1 MLSIVSSMKYDYVFL
16 VHFWSVCFILCIL
29 EQANRLAHDPN
40 FPSIRMNKIGYSE
53 IIVIYRSIRSIGIT
67 STIFCRWIEFISFDS
82 FLRKFKTDLS
92 CTLVII
98 FWSSF
103 VVLFLVIPTK
113 LQFSQKKDDS
123 SNSSIKFALTFRLFL
138 ITCLCWFF
146 LLVWWDTRLNYQV
159 YISCVSRSAFE
170 SRRHARNKHTIE
182 MQIYHTVYTI
192 PISEYIIWRCQ
203 LKCCYLMQTKRKN
216 QFGAD
221 CFTFLR
227 YNLAAKWLQWNP
239 FVFLLHAN
247 LWLHLCEL
255 PPMNLGQKSIC
266 FQEVRS
272 L

>member
-1 MLSIVSSMKYDYVFL
+1 MLSIASSMKYDYVFL
-16 VHFWSVCFILCIL
+16 VHFRSVCFIFSIL

-40 FPSIRMNKIGYSE
+40 FPLIRINKIGYSE
-53 IIVIYRSIRSIGIT
+53 IIVIYRSIRPIGIT

-82 FLRKFKTDLS
+82 FLR
-92 CTLVII
+92 I
-98 FWSSF
+98 FQ
-103 VVLFLVIPTK
+103 VLICCFFLVIPIK
-113 LQFSQKKDDS
+113 LQLAQKKTF
-123 SNSSIKFALTFRLFL
+123 NSSIKFALTFWLFL

-146 LLVWWDTRLNYQV
+146 SVWWDTRLNYQV

-170 SRRHARNKHTIE
+170 PRRHARKKHTIE
-182 MQIYHTVYTI
+182 MQIYHTAYS
-192 PISEYIIWRCQ
+192 ISEHIIWRCQ

-266 FQEVRS
+266 FQEVRN

>member
-16 VHFWSVCFILCIL
+16 VHLWSVCFIFCIL

-40 FPSIRMNKIGYSE
+40 FPSIRINKIGYSE

-98 FWSSF
+98 FRFSF
-103 VVLFLVIPTK
+103 VVLFLVINCSWPKKKTSRPTEVSN
-113 LQFSQKKDDS
+113 LRSLFDSFWLRVCADFFS
-123 SNSSIKFALTFRLFL
+123 
-138 ITCLCWFF
+138 
-146 LLVWWDTRLNYQV
+146 VWWDTRLNYQV

-182 MQIYHTVYTI
+182 MQIYHTAYS
-192 PISEYIIWRCQ
+192 ISEYIIWRFQ

-221 CFTFLR
+221 CFPFLR
-227 YNLAAKWLQWNP
+227 YNLAAKWLHWNP

>member
-113 LQFSQKKDDS
+113 LQFAQKK
-123 SNSSIKFALTFRLFL
+123 
-138 ITCLCWFF
+138 
-146 LLVWWDTRLNYQV
+146 
-159 YISCVSRSAFE
+159 
-170 SRRHARNKHTIE
+170 RRF
-182 MQIYHTVYTI
+182 V
-192 PISEYIIWRCQ
+192 Q
-203 LKCCYLMQTKRKN
+203 LKYQICAHFSTLFDYVFVLIF
-216 QFGAD
+216 FGMM
-221 CFTFLR
+221 R
-227 YNLAAKWLQWNP
+227 YST
-239 FVFLLHAN
+239 
-247 LWLHLCEL
+247 EL
-255 PPMNLGQKSIC
+255 SS
-266 FQEVRS
+266 VY
-272 L
+272 